1 MSSQPT
7 TKTTT
12 TTTTTTAGRPGAQP
26 VVAGVPGRERLQ
38 GKALVLRVLFY
49 LLVAAVLLFNLFPF
63 FWAVLS
69 SFRPS
74 SELFSTNLVP
84 RSLTL
89 HSYEEVFKDPRFM
102 ASLLNSVIVSGST
115 VLVSLALGSLCAYA
129 LGRLPFRFKGPVL
142 YLILTM
148 TMFPQISVLSGLF
161 VMLKTLGLFNTRQ
174 GLVLTYLIFTMP
186 FTIWVMT
193 QYFRSLPR
201 ELEEAAY
208 VDGASPLTVF
218 WKILLPLTMP
228 GLVSTGLLAFI
239 AAWNEFLFALTFT
252 VTDNMKTVQVAISQ
266 FSGSSS
272 FEQPWGSIM
281 AASMVVTVPL
291 VLLVLI
297 FQYRIVEGMTAGAV
311 KG

>member
-1 MSSQPT
+1 MSQP
-7 TKTTT
+7 TTT
-12 TTTTTTAGRPGAQP
+12 TTTTTVARPGTQP
-26 VVAGVPGRERLQ
+26 LVEGTPPRERLSGQ
-38 GKALVLRVLFY
+38 ALLLRALFY
-49 LLVAAVLLFNLFPF
+49 LLVIAILVFNLFPF
-63 FWAVLS
+63 FWALLS

-74 SELFSTNLVP
+74 SELFSTRLIP
-84 RSLTL
+84 QQLTL
-89 HSYEEVFKDPRFM
+89 HSYEEVFRDPRFM
-102 ASLLNSVIVSGST
+102 AALLNSIIVSGAT
-115 VLVSLALGSLCAYA
+115 VLIALALGSLCAYA
-129 LGRLPFRFKGPVL
+129 LGRLPFRFKAPVL
-142 YLILTM
+142 YLVLTM

-161 VMLKTLGLFNTRQ
+161 VMLKTLDLFNTRQ
-174 GLVLTYLIFTMP
+174 GLVLTYLIFSLP

-218 WKILLPLTMP
+218 WKILLPLTTP

-239 AAWNEFLFALTFT
+239 GAWNEFLFALTFT

-272 FEQPWGSIM
+272 YEQPWGSIM

-291 VLLVLI
+291 VVLVLI
-297 FQYRIVEGMTAGAV
+297 FQYRIVEGLTAGAV

>member
-1 MSSQPT
+1 MSQPVT
-7 TKTTT
+7 RSTTT
-12 TTTTTTAGRPGAQP
+12 TPVSQP
-26 VVAGVPGRERLQ
+26 AVPATLEGPPRERLSGQ
-38 GKALVLRVLFY
+38 ALLLRVLFY
-49 LLVAAVLLFNLFPF
+49 LLVLAILVFNLFPF
-63 FWAVLS
+63 FWALLS

-74 SELFSTNLVP
+74 NELFSTRLIP
-84 RSLTL
+84 QQLTL
-89 HSYEEVFKDPRFM
+89 HSYQEVFEDPRFM
-102 ASLLNSVIVSGST
+102 AALLNSIIISGATVVIA
-115 VLVSLALGSLCAYA
+115 LALGSLCAYA
-129 LGRLPFRFKGPVL
+129 LSRLPFRYKAPVL
-142 YLILTM
+142 YLVLTM

-161 VMLKTLGLFNTRQ
+161 VMLKTLDLFNTRQ
-174 GLVLTYLIFTMP
+174 GLVLTYLIFTLP

-208 VDGASPLTVF
+208 VDGASPLKVF

-239 AAWNEFLFALTFT
+239 GAWNEFLFALTFT

-272 FEQPWGSIM
+272 YEQPWGSIM
-281 AASMVVTVPL
+281 AASMVVTIPL
-291 VLLVLI
+291 VVLVLI
-297 FQYRIVEGMTAGAV
+297 FQYRIVEGLTAGAV

>member
-1 MSSQPT
+1 MSQI
-7 TKTTT
+7 TKQAATLDVPMTEG
-12 TTTTTTAGRPGAQP
+12 TAKQASTKGA
-26 VVAGVPGRERLQ
+26 
-38 GKALVLRVLFY
+38 VLRVLFY
-49 LLVAAVLLFNLFPF
+49 LLVVVIIVFNLFPF
-63 FWAVLS
+63 VWALLS

-74 SELFSTNLVP
+74 SELFSTRILPN
-84 RSLTL
+84 SLTMD
-89 HSYEEVFKDPRFM
+89 HYVAVFKDARFV
-102 ASLLNSVIVSGST
+102 AALLNSIIVSGCT
-115 VLVSLALGSLCAYA
+115 VLISLGLGSLCAYA

-148 TMFPQISVLSGLF
+148 TMFPTIAVLSGLF
-161 VMLKTLGLFNTRQ
+161 IMLKTLALFNTRQ
-174 GLVLTYLIFTMP
+174 GLILTYLIFTMP

-208 VDGASPLTVF
+208 VDGASPLKVF
-218 WKILLPLTMP
+218 WDILLPLTMP

-252 VTDNMKTVQVAISQ
+252 VTDTMRTVPVAISQ
-266 FSGSSS
+266 FAGTSA

-281 AASMVVTVPL
+281 AGSMVVTIPL
-291 VLLVLI
+291 VILVMI
-297 FQYRIVEGMTAGAV
+297 FQYRIVEGLTAGAV

>member
-1 MSSQPT
+1 MKEQDSKS
-7 TKTTT
+7 
-12 TTTTTTAGRPGAQP
+12 
-26 VVAGVPGRERLQ
+26 
-38 GKALVLRVLFY
+38 VLLRALFY
-49 LLVAAVLLFNLFPF
+49 LLVAAILVFNLFPF
-63 FWAVLS
+63 LYALLS

-74 SELFSTNLVP
+74 NDLFSTDLWP
-84 RSLTL
+84 KALGFD
-89 HSYEEVFKDPRFM
+89 HYQAVFKDARFVG
-102 ASLLNSVIVSGST
+102 SLINSVIVAGST
-115 VLVSLALGSLCAYA
+115 VLISLALGSICAYA
-129 LGRLPFRFKGPVL
+129 LGRLPFRFKAPVL
-142 YLILTM
+142 YLVLTM

-174 GLVLTYLIFTMP
+174 GLVVTYLIFTLP

-193 QYFRSLPR
+193 QYFRSLPK

-218 WKILLPLTMP
+218 WQILLPLTMP

-252 VTDNMKTVQVAISQ
+252 VTDTMKTVPVVISQ
-266 FSGSSS
+266 FSGTSA

-281 AASMVVTVPL
+281 AASMVVTIPL
-291 VLLVLI
+291 VILVMI
-297 FQYRIVEGMTAGAV
+297 FQYRIVAGLTAGAV